1 MALAST
7 VIISANPKSG
17 ARSGLDQAASL
28 RKALEQRGFVAEMYT
43 DVDAMASRAARCQQD
58 GILRTVVSA
67 GGDGTASLVLSKI
80 PSDIPV
86 ALFPL
91 GSENLVASYFE
102 MTRDI
107 DRTVACIEKL
117 RTEPLDLFLANGRL
131 TLLVASVGF
140 DAEVVRQVHENR
152 KSHVTRTVYRMGI
165 LRAMFSYRWPK
176 FRVQRRDSDGN
187 WGESVTANWVFAF
200 NVPRYAAG
208 IRIIES
214 TSISDGL
221 LDVGMFQGGGLCRG
235 LWNYGMVVRGV
246 HERSSVWKRFQASG
260 LRIEL
265 AIDKNDVN
273 TAVNT
278 SKNTAANGNLEV
290 AYEIDGDA
298 GGVLP
303 LEVLYSGSKAMIV
316 SGRSVGV

>member
-17 ARSGLDQAASL
+17 ARSGLDQASSL
-28 RKALEQRGFVAEMYT
+28 RKTLEQRGYITEMYT
-43 DVDAMASRAARCQQD
+43 DIDAMASRTEMFQRE
-58 GILRTVVSA
+58 GTLRTVVSA

-80 PSDIPV
+80 PSGIPV
-86 ALFPL
+86 TLFPL
-91 GSENLVASYFE
+91 GSENLVANYFG

-107 DRTVACIEKL
+107 DRTVALIEKL
-117 RTEPLDLFLANGRL
+117 HTEPLDLFLANGRL

-152 KSHVTRTVYRMGI
+152 KSHVTRSVYRMGI

-176 FRVQRRDSDGN
+176 FRVQRRDADGN

-221 LDVGMFQGGGLCRG
+221 LDVGMFQGGRLCQG

-246 HERSSVWKRFQASG
+246 HEQSGAWKRFQTSG
-260 LRIEL
+260 LRISLVTE
-265 AIDKNDVN
+265 
-273 TAVNT
+273 
-278 SKNTAANGNLEV
+278 NTAANVQPEV

-303 LEVLYSGSKAMIV
+303 LEVIYSGSKAMIV
-316 SGRSVGV
+316 SGRSVGA

>member
-17 ARSGLDQAASL
+17 ARSGLAQAASL
-28 RKALEQRGFVAEMYT
+28 REALQQRGFAAEMYT
-43 DVDAMASRAARCQQD
+43 DVDAMASRASQCQQART
-58 GILRTVVSA
+58 LRTVVSA
-67 GGDGTASLVLSKI
+67 GGDGTASLILSKI

-86 ALFPL
+86 TLFPL

-107 DRTVACIEKL
+107 DRTVACIERL

-152 KSHVTRTVYRMGI
+152 KSHVTRSVYRLGI

-176 FRVQRRDSDGN
+176 FRVQRRDAAGN
-187 WGESVTANWVFAF
+187 WDESITANWVFAF

-208 IRIIES
+208 IRIIDS

-221 LDVGMFQGGGLCRG
+221 LDVGMFQGGGLCQG

-246 HERSSVWKRFQASG
+246 HEKSGSWKRFQASG
-260 LRIEL
+260 LRISL
-265 AIDKNDVN
+265 APNN
-273 TAVNT
+273 T
-278 SKNTAANGNLEV
+278 TANVKHEV
-290 AYEIDGDA
+290 AYVIVGDA

-303 LEVLYSGSKAMIV
+303 LVVLFAVSKAMIV
-316 SGRSVGV
+316 CGSSVVVFFYV

>member
-17 ARSGLDQAASL
+17 ARSGLDQASSL
-28 RKALEQRGFVAEMYT
+28 RKTLEQRGYITEMYT
-43 DVDAMASRAARCQQD
+43 DIDAMASRTEMCQRE
-58 GILRTVVSA
+58 GTLRTVVSA

-80 PSDIPV
+80 PSGIPV
-86 ALFPL
+86 TLFPL
-91 GSENLVASYFE
+91 GSENLVANYFG

-107 DRTVACIEKL
+107 DRTVAHIEKL
-117 RTEPLDLFLANGRL
+117 HTEPLDLFLANGRL

-152 KSHVTRTVYRMGI
+152 KSHVTRSVYRMGI
-165 LRAMFSYRWPK
+165 LRDA
-176 FRVQRRDSDGN
+176 DGN

-221 LDVGMFQGGGLCRG
+221 LDVGMFQGGRLCQG

-246 HERSSVWKRFQASG
+246 HEQSGAWKRFQTSG
-260 LRIEL
+260 LRISLVTE
-265 AIDKNDVN
+265 
-273 TAVNT
+273 
-278 SKNTAANGNLEV
+278 NTAANVQPEV

-303 LEVLYSGSKAMIV
+303 LEVIYSGSKAMIV
-316 SGRSVGV
+316 SGRSVGA

>member
-1 MALAST
+1 MTLAST

-17 ARSGLDQAASL
+17 ARSGLDQASAL
-28 RKALEQRGFVAEMYT
+28 RSTLEQRGFIAEMYT
-43 DVDAMASRAARCQQD
+43 DIDAMTARTEMCQRE
-58 GILRTVVSA
+58 GTLRTVVSA

-80 PSDIPV
+80 PSGIPV
-86 ALFPL
+86 TLFPL
-91 GSENLVASYFE
+91 GSENLVASYFG

-107 DRTVACIEKL
+107 HQTVARIEEL
-117 RTEPLDLFLANGRL
+117 YTEPLDLFLANGRL

-152 KSHVTRTVYRMGI
+152 KSHVTRSVYRMGI
-165 LRAMFSYRWPK
+165 FRAMFSYRWPK
-176 FRVQRRDSDGN
+176 FRVQCRDADGG

-221 LDVGMFQGGGLCRG
+221 LDVGTFQGGGLGQG

-246 HERSSVWKRFQASG
+246 HEQSGAWRRFQTSG
-260 LRIEL
+260 LRVSL
-265 AIDKNDVN
+265 AQDN
-273 TAVNT
+273 T
-278 SKNTAANGNLEV
+278 TASISPQV

-303 LEVLYSGSKAMIV
+303 LEVLYSGRKAMIV
-316 SGRSVGV
+316 TKRSVGVLVDSHN

>member
-17 ARSGLDQAASL
+17 ARSGLEQASSL
-28 RKALEQRGFVAEMYT
+28 RKTLEQRGYITEMYT
-43 DVDAMASRAARCQQD
+43 DIDAMASRTEMCQRE
-58 GILRTVVSA
+58 GTLRTVVSA

-80 PSDIPV
+80 PSGIPV
-86 ALFPL
+86 TLFPL
-91 GSENLVASYFE
+91 GSENLVANYFG

-107 DRTVACIEKL
+107 DRTVAHIEKL
-117 RTEPLDLFLANGRL
+117 HTEPLDLFLANGRL

-152 KSHVTRTVYRMGI
+152 KSHVTRSVYRMGI

-176 FRVQRRDSDGN
+176 FRVQRRDADGN

-221 LDVGMFQGGGLCRG
+221 LDVGMFQGGRLCQG

-246 HERSSVWKRFQASG
+246 HEQSGAWKRFQTSG
-260 LRIEL
+260 LRISLVKE
-265 AIDKNDVN
+265 
-273 TAVNT
+273 
-278 SKNTAANGNLEV
+278 NTAANVQPEV

-303 LEVLYSGSKAMIV
+303 LEVIYSGSKAMIV
-316 SGRSVGV
+316 SGRSVGA